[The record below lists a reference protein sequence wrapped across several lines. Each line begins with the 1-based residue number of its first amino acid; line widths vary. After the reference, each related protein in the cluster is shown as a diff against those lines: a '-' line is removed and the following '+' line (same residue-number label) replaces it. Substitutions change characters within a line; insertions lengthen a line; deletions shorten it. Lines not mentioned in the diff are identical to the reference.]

1 LILELL
7 NKGPITPMD
16 ALTKVNCMR
25 LASRID
31 ELKKHGHNIS
41 TEMVINGD
49 AKFARYHLI
58 G

>member
-1 LILELL
+1 
-7 NKGPITPMD
+7 MD
-16 ALTKVNCMR
+16 ALTKVSCMR

-31 ELKKHGHNIS
+31 ELKKHGHNIT